1 LQEITTV
8 PKDTLLIVEDAPDI
22 QMLLNIY
29 FSSQGYDVHVA
40 GRGSDALDLVRK
52 KIPNLVL
59 LDVNLPDML
68 GYDIGKAIRANT
80 RTRHIPIIF
89 LTARTEKQD
98 IMVGLGEVEAE
109 AYIAKPFDIELLH
122 LEVRNTLKRAR
133 QKNQTHPV
141 TNLPTADAV
150 NEQLRNLL
158 QRQGWTLSLMRIE
171 QFETFTQSYGAVSG
185 EEVLKFMALMLNDT
199 VGELGESQD
208 FIGQL
213 ATGPEFVLISTPET
227 SRTIAQRLTER
238 FDAEISLHY
247 NYRDRKNGAMRIVDA
262 AGNEQHVPL
271 MSLAIGMQ
279 DDTHGPF
286 YDIRELTESVEAVR
300 QNARSLSSSTG
311 KSALIIA

>member
-1 LQEITTV
+1 V
-8 PKDTLLIVEDAPDI
+8 SKDTLLIVEDAPDI
-22 QMLLNIY
+22 QTLLKIY
-29 FSSQGYDVHVA
+29 FSSQGYEVFAA

-52 KIPNLVL
+52 QLPNLVL

-68 GYDIGKAIRANT
+68 GYDIGKAIRANA

-150 NEQLRNLL
+150 NDQLRGLL
-158 QRQGWTLSLMRIE
+158 TRKGWTLTLMRIE
-171 QFETFTQSYGAVSG
+171 HFDSFTQGYGTVSG
-185 EEVLKFMALMLNDT
+185 EEVLKFMALLLNDI
-199 VGELGESQD
+199 VGELGQPED
-208 FIGQL
+208 FTGQMV
-213 ATGPEFVLISTPET
+213 TGPEFVLISEPEN
-227 SRTIAQRLTER
+227 SRAIAKRLIER

-247 NYRDRKNGAMRIVDA
+247 NYRDRKNGAMKLTDSD
-262 AGNEQHVPL
+262 GNEQLVPF
-271 MSLAIGMQ
+271 MSLAIGLL
-279 DDTHGPF
+279 DDSKGPF
-286 YDIRELTESVEAVR
+286 YDIRELTESAEAVR
-300 QNARSLSSSTG
+300 QNARSTVGATG
-311 KSALIIA
+311 KSATIVA